1 MARLLLIVYSM
12 KLNSNWQDK
21 FVWNYLKSDTPKT
34 IILFCSCLISFCSLL
49 LSSGFYVGSNEALS
63 HLSEKILDSSSF
75 NISKKEYLNT
85 QDSPVSLVR
94 STRPEIQDLL
104 FINNYVSNYVLSN
117 DYSRLF
123 PGNYKL
129 KAGEINIS
137 EVTFCPIYS
146 FQELFSY
153 HDLLCD
159 GDIPRQESINYVA
172 INKSFAD
179 SISSNNNS
187 VIGTLLWLEIQS
199 PVTYQNDDGQFVDDV
214 FLFQGEVMIKA
225 VFQELSF
232 LNTPKIFYSLVAL
245 ENLLSSYI
253 LEDISDLRN
262 ANTSCV
268 ELFDLL
274 GSDHYLLNYGLNL
287 FALDQ
292 DSIEKISMLSSLLEE
307 NESFIAIE
315 SPAMM
320 IKQSYSQ
327 LSLATIYSMLVFVVI
342 AFIGTCCI
350 MGIGSYSN
358 YVAKK
363 KESAILSTLG
373 ASKRN
378 IRSIFF
384 SQSLFVS
391 VSAGFVSIILA
402 IMLTKLINPF
412 LENNFM
418 TKSLIKIPFN
428 YFLGIPYGLI
438 IFLLLISI
446 LMSFLFTSL
455 PLSIY
460 KGLSLADELRDN

>member
-1 MARLLLIVYSM
+1 
-12 KLNSNWQDK
+12 
-21 FVWNYLKSDTPKT
+21 
-34 IILFCSCLISFCSLL
+34 
-49 LSSGFYVGSNEALS
+49 
-63 HLSEKILDSSSF
+63 
-75 NISKKEYLNT
+75 
-85 QDSPVSLVR
+85 
-94 STRPEIQDLL
+94 
-104 FINNYVSNYVLSN
+104 
-117 DYSRLF
+117 
-123 PGNYKL
+123 
-129 KAGEINIS
+129 
-137 EVTFCPIYS
+137 
-146 FQELFSY
+146 
-153 HDLLCD
+153 LLCD